1 MADLLLQQLLRL
13 MQLPAID
20 VFALLLSL
28 FVVPLVQRA
37 CVLLLVLHELH
48 LFLLFGVV
56 AVGLFALSGDAV
68 AAFVVHVVWHSPC
81 ALVVLLL
88 VLVHLR
94 SCFSSFARLE
104 T

>member
-1 MADLLLQQLLRL
+1 MADLFLQRLLRL
-13 MQLPAID
+13 TQLPAID
-20 VFALLLSL
+20 VYTLLLSL

-48 LFLLFGVV
+48 LLQLFGDV
-56 AVGLFALSGDAV
+56 AVGLLALSGDAV
-68 AAFVVHVVWHSPC
+68 AAYVVHVVWHSPC
-81 ALVVLLL
+81 ALVVLLI
-88 VLVHLR
+88 VLVHPR